1 MGELSGSGRLAVGI
15 DGGGTSTR
23 VMLVDGEGRR
33 LGSGESGSGNLHDVG
48 EAQLAV
54 HVDEAWRAAWAEAGA
69 APRPADS
76 VFCAM
81 ASVGTPGNRDAVR
94 ALVARLGVGALEA
107 VSVDIDLQ
115 GALAGGLGGQD
126 GIVMI
131 AGTGSSCFGRDAS
144 GRTFQSGGW
153 GSLLDDVGSATW
165 LGTGAMVAAIRAFD
179 GRGRETVLERRL
191 REALGLEHM
200 RELLPAID
208 AGVSVRSR
216 RAQLAPLVTEAAAEG
231 DPVALELLR
240 RGADGLAECVEA
252 VWRTLD
258 FEGAPPEVALT
269 GGLGENVPAYRDL
282 VHAAVEA
289 RVPGARCVRPRATNL
304 VGAALI
310 ALAAIPGGLQEAARV
325 RLIAGE

>member
-1 MGELSGSGRLAVGI
+1 MGELAGSGRLAVGI

-144 GRTFQSGGW
+144 GRTVQSGGW
-153 GSLLDDVGSATW
+153 GSLLDDGVSATW

-208 AGVSVRSR
+208 AGVSVR
-216 RAQLAPLVTEAAAEG
+216 
-231 DPVALELLR
+231 
-240 RGADGLAECVEA
+240 
-252 VWRTLD
+252 
-258 FEGAPPEVALT
+258 
-269 GGLGENVPAYRDL
+269 
-282 VHAAVEA
+282 
-289 RVPGARCVRPRATNL
+289 
-304 VGAALI
+304 
-310 ALAAIPGGLQEAARV
+310 
-325 RLIAGE
+325 